1 MLGTAKEKKQD
12 VENAT
17 TDQDKT
23 DAMIEYLEATDRA
36 SVKREE
42 VAAAQEQ
49 VDLLTTQLRVAVEA
63 LRTSAL
69 TTGEA
74 VAETVDQEMLND
86 LGLLDDKKDVK
97 PTSQYP
103 VIFTQGCGKGNSK
116 VQRTLDSDLDDSL
129 DEADLLKAG
138 YGSPNGEV
146 ADTAS
151 ALIRNKEILD
161 TRFLEVLSRYDQLSA
176 LWTYVPKDPNAKP
189 KQGFLNGKRVKLTA
203 PSNVLS
209 RESVIKSATFMLH
222 YTEFGSENN
231 SVLMKIAK
239 KISEKSLYDRVMIE
253 FNKLPADH
261 RLGQVL
267 LYMVIKESILM
278 DSATLEALET
288 WIERDDL
295 DTLYGGDI
303 SKLAKVYLAVMT
315 VLLEYNKM
323 PFQPAKNLLEIF
335 SKSTCVNIAAPCKA
349 KLQAYLLEHAIEKE
363 VIGGQTN
370 TLAVDH
376 FNQASEVLTFV
387 EKIYNQELRAGR
399 YQLDGSAPA
408 ASMNAFSDGASDDVE
423 YKWYSP
429 AEYRKL
435 TSAQKKKLRE
445 LINQRGPAPGTPDE
459 FKEKLRDTGDKGNY
473 SRKQTWSAKSPGYNS
488 KMAKKLRSAGGAM
501 VFDGQLKMWCKHG
514 CGVNLTH
521 TSGGHSQWSKNP
533 ATYCLPAGH
542 PGRALLANIGDT
554 PKATNEPSY
563 DDLLKKINDMQ
574 SGFKAVAALSTEVL
588 EAEARVDPDPVAA
601 AKRLELVTA
610 WKNPT
615 WIN

>member
-1 MLGTAKEKKQD
+1 M
-12 VENAT
+12 
-17 TDQDKT
+17 
-23 DAMIEYLEATDRA
+23 
-36 SVKREE
+36 
-42 VAAAQEQ
+42 
-49 VDLLTTQLRVAVEA
+49 
-63 LRTSAL
+63 

-97 PTSQYP
+97 STSQYP

-335 SKSTCVNIAAPCKA
+335 SKNTCVNIGAPCKA

-408 ASMNAFSDGASDDVE
+408 ASMNAFSDGASDEVE
-423 YKWYSP
+423 YKWYPP

-445 LINQRGPAPGTPDE
+445 LIKQRGPPPGTPDE

-542 PGRALLANIGDT
+542 PGRALLANVADT